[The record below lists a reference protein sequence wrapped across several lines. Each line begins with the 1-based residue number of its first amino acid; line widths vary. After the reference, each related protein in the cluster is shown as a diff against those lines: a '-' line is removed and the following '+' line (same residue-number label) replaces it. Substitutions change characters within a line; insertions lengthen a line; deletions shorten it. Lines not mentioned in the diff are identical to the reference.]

1 LATPLRPSARSCGE
15 YLGEHFA
22 SRDPLHLARWSA
34 ALAEGRAR
42 KRCSAMTKTGL
53 QCRQIALR
61 FAVTCG
67 HHTRGQA
74 RDEIDALRLG
84 WLRKQAL
91 RYPALRAYAER
102 SIERIFI
109 RRLLRAWRLN
119 PELPGAT
126 MRLGPVDEARVER
139 WLIEHGVNPKD
150 QQHTAQCVDKLRW
163 AAFLSLGGKLDDRA
177 AQTRIGVALRGD
189 ERWRARQAAA
199 KAA

>member
-1 LATPLRPSARSCGE
+1 LPLQPSPRSRADH
-15 YLGEHFA
+15 LGEHFA
-22 SRDPLHLARWSA
+22 SRDAVHLARWSA

-42 KRCSAMTKTGL
+42 KRCSATTKTGV

-61 FAVTCG
+61 FAATCR
-67 HHTRGQA
+67 HHCRGQA

-91 RYPALRAYAER
+91 RYPALRTNAER

-139 WLIEHGVNPKD
+139 WLAEHGVDLKD
-150 QQHTAQCVDKLRW
+150 QRRTAQCADKLRW
-163 AAFLSLGGKLDDRA
+163 TAVLGLGGKLSDQA
-177 AQTRIGVALRGD
+177 AQTRIRVALRGD

>member
-1 LATPLRPSARSCGE
+1 
-15 YLGEHFA
+15 
-22 SRDPLHLARWSA
+22 
-34 ALAEGRAR
+34 
-42 KRCSAMTKTGL
+42 M

-61 FAVTCG
+61 FAATCR
-67 HHTRGQA
+67 HHTRGRA

-102 SIERIFI
+102 SIERIFT

-126 MRLGPVDEARVER
+126 MRLRPVDEARVEG

-163 AAFLSLGGKLDDRA
+163 AAFLSLGGKLDDSA
-177 AQTRIGVALRGD
+177 TQTRIRVALRGD

>member
-61 FAVTCG
+61 FAVTCR

-139 WLIEHGVNPKD
+139 WLIEHGVDLKD

-163 AAFLSLGGKLDDRA
+163 AAFLSLGGKLGDRA
-177 AQTRIGVALRGD
+177 AQTRIRVALRGD